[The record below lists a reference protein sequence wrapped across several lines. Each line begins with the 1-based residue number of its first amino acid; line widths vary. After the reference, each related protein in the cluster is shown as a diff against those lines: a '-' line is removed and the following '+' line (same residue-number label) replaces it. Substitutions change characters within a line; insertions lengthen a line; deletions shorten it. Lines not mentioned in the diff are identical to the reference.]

1 VKNEFLIRFFLQ
13 LTRQNSIQTRVKIKK
28 QKKKYFNKNNGHGL
42 KQLPDKAGPFPGI
55 KGYDFSYILHTIC
68 ANFLKTIIF
77 FYI

>member
-1 VKNEFLIRFFLQ
+1 MKNYLKNNHNTSKHSQFKLGSKSK
-13 LTRQNSIQTRVKIKK
+13 NKKI
-28 QKKKYFNKNNGHGL
+28 YFNKNNGHGL